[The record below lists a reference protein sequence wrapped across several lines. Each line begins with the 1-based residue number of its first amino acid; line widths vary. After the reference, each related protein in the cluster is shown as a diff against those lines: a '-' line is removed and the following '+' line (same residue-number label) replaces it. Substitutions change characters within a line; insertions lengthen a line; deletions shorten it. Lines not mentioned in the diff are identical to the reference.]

1 MLFRVWEKVE
11 ERIKSELAKSTGF
24 KAKIASWGMG
34 KGKIGNANKQ
44 KNEAVPWGWFFAS
57 KLVFSKV
64 CTRT

>member
-24 KAKIASWGMG
+24 KAKIASWGME